1 MTIQINTAEDA
12 TAAALFNSAN
22 AVDELGLIK
31 AQIAELEQK
40 EKALTEAL
48 KATGK
53 TSFAGTFYDCS
64 ISHSERANFDI
75 KQLRADLGEDACAP
89 YVKAPTKVVT
99 LKLTAKK

>member
-1 MTIQINTAEDA
+1 MTIQINTAKDA
-12 TAAALFNSAN
+12 TAAALFNSSA

-40 EKALTEAL
+40 EKALTDAL
-48 KATGK
+48 KATGL
-53 TSFAGTFYDCS
+53 TAFAGTFYDCT
-64 ISHSERANFDI
+64 ISHSERANFDV
-75 KQLRADLGEDACAP
+75 KQLRADLGEESCAP

>member
-1 MTIQINTAEDA
+1 MTLSITNTEEAV
-12 TAAALFNSAN
+12 AAALFNSAA

-48 KATGK
+48 KATGFDK
-53 TSFAGTFYDCS
+53 FAGTFYDCT
-64 ISHSERANFDI
+64 ISRSERANFDV
-75 KQLRADLGEDACAP
+75 KALRADLGEEICAP
-89 YVKAPTKVVT
+89 YVKEPTKVVT